1 PSITT
6 QPTEAVREG
15 DLATF
20 RCESTGGNPSP
31 HFQWLFDNKTKVPEG
46 WYIERPEANAGKSIS
61 TLQMHVKSE
70 HNGAYMLCQIWN
82 RALKEG
88 ERLQTH
94 TERLNVRLFLC

>member
-1 PSITT
+1 MVKNSKCPKLKIFQEFQSVEFSKWNKKYDFTVPPQTPSITT

-61 TLQMHVKSE
+61 TLQ
-70 HNGAYMLCQIWN
+70 
-82 RALKEG
+82 
-88 ERLQTH
+88 
-94 TERLNVRLFLC
+94 